1 VNRAILFA
9 ALSLLTL
16 TTCAKPSLVTEYRLD
31 NGLKVIIVSVPKAEL
46 VSLVTLYSIGEAT
59 DPRGK
64 YGMAHLIE
72 HLYVTSAAGEHPA
85 STADR
90 FMADH
95 PKGWNAQTGM
105 DYTVFA
111 TVFPKGRLDAE
122 LGMAAARMKSLD
134 IAQADL
140 DREVPRIESELKNM
154 YERNPLLASQNISQ
168 ELVVGIPPN
177 NGRKGGFIDQ
187 IKTIG
192 LDELRNRLADYYKPA
207 NAMVV
212 VCGPVDPGKIEKR
225 IKALYANIERG
236 KPAPEKYGTPSF
248 SHTTVKFTEVTPLF
262 KNSEPHV
269 ALSFRAPEPEDPSFP
284 AFLVMVRRLQANV
297 EKLNLGPYTFQVI
310 YAPLDRPEVLSLVLP
325 VKGQAAPMEVL
336 RQIEKYVSEMRA
348 KSLDGA
354 EPKAARDYFNFAY
367 RRETYPLE
375 ALARDPYGVAFSLGR
390 TRQMGVDGE
399 ALMKK
404 VEGTTQGE
412 LARAVQWFDPA
423 KGGAGAAIVEIK

>member
-1 VNRAILFA
+1 M
-9 ALSLLTL
+9 ALA
-16 TTCAKPSLVTEYRLD
+16 TCAKPSLVTEYELD
-31 NGLKVIIVSVPKAEL
+31 NGLKVVIVSVPKAEL

-72 HLYVTSAAGEHPA
+72 HLYVTSAAGEYPA

-111 TVFPKGRLDAE
+111 TVFPQGRLDAE
-122 LGMAAARMKSLD
+122 LGMAAARMKSLN

-140 DREVPRIESELKNM
+140 DREIPRIESELKNM

-168 ELVVGIPPN
+168 ELVIGIPPN

-187 IKTIG
+187 IKAIS
-192 LDELRNRLADYYKPA
+192 LDELRAQAAAYYKPA
-207 NAMVV
+207 NARIV
-212 VCGPVDPGKIEKR
+212 VCGPVDPGKIGKR
-225 IKALYANIERG
+225 IKALYAGINPG
-236 KPAPEKYGTPSF
+236 KPAPAEYATPSF
-248 SHTTVKFTEVTPLF
+248 PNITLKFTEVTPLF

-269 ALSFRAPEPEDPSFP
+269 ALSFRAPEPRDPSFP
-284 AFLVMVRRLQANV
+284 AFLVMVRRLQVNV

-310 YAPLDRPEVLSLVLP
+310 YAPLDRPEALSLVLP
-325 VKGQAAPMEVL
+325 VKGPAAPMEVL
-336 RQIEKYVSEMRA
+336 KQIEKYVAEMRA
-348 KSLDGA
+348 KPLDGA

-390 TRQMGVDGE
+390 TRQMGIDGE

-404 VEGTTQGE
+404 VEGTTPDE
-412 LARAVQWFDPA
+412 FARAAQRFDPS
-423 KGGAGAAIVEIK
+423 KYGAGAAIVEIKQ